1 MQPETEWTVG
11 SLLDWTAQ
19 YFVKKGCDSPRLDA
33 EVLLAHALKLK
44 RIDLYARYNETIEED
59 AKAKFRDLV
68 RRRAEGC
75 PVAYL
80 VASKEFYSLPF
91 LVNQDVLIPRPDT
104 ECLVDVALRIAKKEN
119 WKTILDLGTGSG
131 CIAIAL
137 AKSLPQVKIVAVDI
151 SPKALAVAS
160 KNAITN
166 KVADRVS
173 FILGDLF
180 APLEK
185 GLAFDAIVSN
195 PPYIPDSD
203 IKDLDK
209 DVKDYE
215 PRLALSGGTD
225 GFSVFDR
232 ILAEVGLFLVPGG
245 HLFIEIGAPQE
256 EPSRAR
262 FQAYPQFQLYPT
274 ILDGGRN
281 PRVLHGTKIVPT
293 P

>member
-1 MQPETEWTVG
+1 MQPETDWTVG
-11 SLLDWTAQ
+11 ALLDWTAQ
-19 YFVKKGCDSPRLDA
+19 YFIKKGCDSPRLDA

-44 RIDLYARYNETIEED
+44 RIDLYARYNEDIQEE

-80 VASKEFYSLPF
+80 VANKEFYSLPF
-91 LVNQDVLIPRPDT
+91 FVNQDVLIPRPDT
-104 ECLVDVALRIAKKEN
+104 ECLVDVALRVGKKEN
-119 WKTILDLGTGSG
+119 WKLILDLGTGSG

-137 AKSLPQVKIVAVDI
+137 AKSLPQVKVIAVDI
-151 SPKALAVAS
+151 SAKALEVAA
-160 KNAITN
+160 KNAIVN
-166 KVADRVS
+166 KVADRVN
-173 FILGDLF
+173 FVHGDLF

-185 GLAFDAIVSN
+185 GLAFDAIVTN
-195 PPYIPDSD
+195 PPYIPDND

-215 PRLALSGGTD
+215 PRLALSGGAD

-232 ILAEVGLFLVPGG
+232 ILADAGSSLKIGG
-245 HLFIEIGAPQE
+245 HLFIEIGSPQE

-262 FQAYPQFQLYPT
+262 FNSYSGFQLYPT

-281 PRVLHGTKIVPT
+281 PRVLHATKIKPL

>member
-44 RIDLYARYNETIEED
+44 RIDLYARYNEAIEEG

-91 LVNQDVLIPRPDT
+91 FVNQDVLIPRPDT

-119 WKTILDLGTGSG
+119 WRTILDLGTGSG

-173 FILGDLF
+173 FVLGDLF

-185 GLAFDAIVSN
+185 GLVFDAIVSN

-225 GFSVFDR
+225 GFSIFDQ
-232 ILAEVGLFLVPGG
+232 ILPGAGLRLNQGG

-262 FQAYPQFQLYPT
+262 FQSYPQFQLHPT

-281 PRVLHGTKIVPT
+281 PRVLHATQIRPM

>member
-44 RIDLYARYNETIEED
+44 RIDLYARYNEAIEED

-91 LVNQDVLIPRPDT
+91 FVNQDVLIPRPDT

-151 SPKALAVAS
+151 SSKALAVAS

-173 FILGDLF
+173 FVLGDLF

-225 GFSVFDR
+225 GFSIFDQ
-232 ILAEVGLFLVPGG
+232 ILPGAGIRLNPGG

-256 EPSRAR
+256 ESSRAK
-262 FQAYPQFQLYPT
+262 FKAYPQFQLHPT

-281 PRVLHGTKIVPT
+281 PRVLHATKNS
-293 P
+293 

>member
-11 SLLDWTAQ
+11 ALLDWTAQ
-19 YFVKKGCDSPRLDA
+19 HFVKKGCDSPRLDA

-44 RIDLYARYNETIEED
+44 RIDLYARYNEAIEED

-91 LVNQDVLIPRPDT
+91 FVNQDVLIPRPDT

-173 FILGDLF
+173 FVFGDLF
-180 APLEK
+180 TPLEK
-185 GLAFDAIVSN
+185 GQIFDAIVSN
-195 PPYIPDSD
+195 PPYIPDAD

-225 GFSVFDR
+225 GFSIFGQ
-232 ILAEVGLFLVPGG
+232 ILPGAGLRLNPGG

-262 FQAYPQFQLYPT
+262 FKAYPQFQLHPT

-281 PRVLHGTKIVPT
+281 PRVLHATKIVPT

>member
-11 SLLDWTAQ
+11 ALLDWTAQ
-19 YFVKKGCDSPRLDA
+19 HFVKKGCDSPRLDA

-44 RIDLYARYNETIEED
+44 RIDLYARYNEEIQEES
-59 AKAKFRDLV
+59 KAKFRDLV
-68 RRRAEGC
+68 RRRADGC

-80 VASKEFYSLPF
+80 VANKEFYSLPF
-91 LVNQDVLIPRPDT
+91 IVNQDVLIPRPDT
-104 ECLVDVALRIAKKEN
+104 ECLVDVALRIGKKES
-119 WKTILDLGTGSG
+119 WKLILDLGTGSG

-137 AKSLPQVKIVAVDI
+137 AKSLPQVKVVAVDI
-151 SPKALAVAS
+151 SAKALEIAA
-160 KNAITN
+160 KNAVGN

-173 FILGDLF
+173 FVHGDLF

-185 GLAFDAIVSN
+185 GLTFDAIVTN
-195 PPYIPDSD
+195 PPYIPDND

-215 PRLALSGGTD
+215 PRLALSGGLD

-232 ILAEVGLFLVPGG
+232 ILADAGSRLNIGG
-245 HLFIEIGAPQE
+245 HLFIEIGSPQE
-256 EPSRAR
+256 EPSRSR
-262 FQAYPQFQLYPT
+262 FQAYPGFQLHPT

-281 PRVLHGTKIVPT
+281 PRVLHATKIGPM

>member
-11 SLLDWTAQ
+11 ALLDWTAQ
-19 YFVKKGCDSPRLDA
+19 HFVKKGCDSPRLDA

-44 RIDLYARYNETIEED
+44 RIDLYARYNEPIQEE

-68 RRRAEGC
+68 RRRADGC

-80 VASKEFYSLPF
+80 VANKEFYSLPF
-91 LVNQDVLIPRPDT
+91 FVNQDVLIPRPDT
-104 ECLVDVALRIAKKEN
+104 ECLVDVALRIGKKEN

-137 AKSLPQVKIVAVDI
+137 AKSLPQVKVVALDI
-151 SPKALAVAS
+151 SAKALEVAT
-160 KNAITN
+160 KNAILN

-173 FILGDLF
+173 FVLGDLF
-180 APLEK
+180 APLEN
-185 GLAFDAIVSN
+185 GLTFDAIVSN
-195 PPYIPDSD
+195 PPYIPDHD

-215 PRLALSGGTD
+215 PRLALSGGGD

-232 ILAEVGLFLVPGG
+232 ILAGAGLKLNAGG

-256 EPSRAR
+256 ESSRGR
-262 FQAYPQFQLYPT
+262 FKAYSQFQLHPT

-281 PRVLHGTKIVPT
+281 PRVLHATNIALMH
-293 P
+293 

>member
-11 SLLDWTAQ
+11 ALLDWTAQ
-19 YFVKKGCDSPRLDA
+19 HFVKKGCDSPRLDA

-44 RIDLYARYNETIEED
+44 RIDLYARYNEIIQEE

-91 LVNQDVLIPRPDT
+91 FVNQDVLIPRPDT
-104 ECLVDVALRIAKKEN
+104 ECLVDAALRIAKKEN

-160 KNAITN
+160 KNAIAN
-166 KVADRVS
+166 KVADRIS
-173 FILGDLF
+173 FVEGDLF
-180 APLEK
+180 TPLEK

-215 PRLALSGGTD
+215 PRLALSGGGD

-232 ILAEVGLFLVPGG
+232 ILVGAGSRLNAGG
-245 HLFIEIGAPQE
+245 HLFIEIGSPQE
-256 EPSRAR
+256 ESSRAR
-262 FQAYPQFQLYPT
+262 FKAYSGFQLHPT

-281 PRVLHGTKIVPT
+281 PRVLHATNNS
-293 P
+293 